1 MGWRNWNHLSGV
13 RHPASAHLKL
23 TGLQNPDIIANEPS
37 FKLSRRFLDV
47 WNCFRLMGIKCW
59 QLYTYLKFK
68 LWEMYY
74 LNTSKPYRLQFNTY
88 VFIDLSIFIIN
99 MTCGWLYS
107 SAFLSVFAWNMLDIV
122 NNFIDVEWMTTKVGQ
137 WDWKDTISMSTM
149 WECKHNF

>member
-1 MGWRNWNHLSGV
+1 MEK
-13 RHPASAHLKL
+13 LKPPFRSE
-23 TGLQNPDIIANEPS
+23 TPCFGSPEIDRVTESWHNCQCCQC